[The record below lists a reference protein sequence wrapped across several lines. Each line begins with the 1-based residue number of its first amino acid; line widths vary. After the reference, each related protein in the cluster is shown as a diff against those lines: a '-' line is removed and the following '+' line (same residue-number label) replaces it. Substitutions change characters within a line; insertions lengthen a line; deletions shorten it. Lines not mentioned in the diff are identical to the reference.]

1 MQAEGEFFITMR
13 ILYDKEIPKLDDFFL
28 GLGIEALP
36 FAHREF
42 SKKLLDD
49 YAPQALF
56 IRSTTNITPELLS
69 GTNIEFI
76 ATATSGTD
84 HIDPSI
90 LNSSSITCASAK
102 GSNANAVAEYCISGI
117 LEYAHQKSHDLSTL
131 TLGII
136 GYGNVGQRLA
146 LYASLLGLHILV
158 HDPPRQKMNLPFYH
172 TQTEFPSLLESSD
185 IISFH
190 VPLEKSGHHSTFHY
204 LNKRTIELLH
214 SHQLL
219 INAARGGIIDE
230 QALLHSQK
238 RPTLIFDTWEHEP
251 NISLLLARQ
260 CFIATPHAAG
270 YTRNAKDNA
279 SDAIIHA
286 WLSYTGQKDTT
297 LKVKRYD
304 ITFDTHPRQAQ
315 TSTIELCKN
324 QNELRQRLA
333 DTRKLLLR
341 SELFVQSH
349 HHSDYSEVQYFD
361 KHRAS
366 FRQDQ
371 EILSHD

>member
-1 MQAEGEFFITMR
+1 MVMR

-28 GLGIEALP
+28 QHGIESIP
-36 FAHREF
+36 YAHREF
-42 SKKLLDD
+42 SRSLLQEF
-49 YAPQALF
+49 APQALF
-56 IRSTTNITPELLS
+56 IRSTTKITPQLLS

-90 LNSSSITCASAK
+90 LNSSSLTCVSAK
-102 GSNANAVAEYCISGI
+102 GSNANAVAEYCIAGI
-117 LEYAHQKSHDLSTL
+117 LEFAYQKKQDLSSV

-146 LYASLLGLHILV
+146 LYASLLGLNIIV
-158 HDPPRQKMNLPFYH
+158 HDPPRRNENLPFYH
-172 TQTEFPSLLESSD
+172 TYIDFSSLLDSAD

-190 VPLEKSGHHSTFHY
+190 VPLEKAGNNSTFHY
-204 LNKRTIELLH
+204 LNKSTIQLLR
-214 SHQLL
+214 SNQLL

-238 RPTLIFDTWEHEP
+238 RPTLIFDTWENEP
-251 NISLLLARQ
+251 QIFLQLARQ

-270 YTRNAKDNA
+270 YTSNAKENA
-279 SDAIIHA
+279 SDAIIQSWMNFIGRQVNVTEA
-286 WLSYTGQKDTT
+286 KY
-297 LKVKRYD
+297 YD
-304 ITFDTHPRQAQ
+304 ITHKKQPLSAQ
-315 TSTIELCKN
+315 KSTIDICKN
-324 QNELRQRLA
+324 HNALRESLA
-333 DTRKLLLR
+333 NSRKLLLR

-349 HHSDYSEVQYFD
+349 YHTDYSEVQTFD
-361 KHRAS
+361 NHRSS
-366 FRQDQ
+366 FRQDY